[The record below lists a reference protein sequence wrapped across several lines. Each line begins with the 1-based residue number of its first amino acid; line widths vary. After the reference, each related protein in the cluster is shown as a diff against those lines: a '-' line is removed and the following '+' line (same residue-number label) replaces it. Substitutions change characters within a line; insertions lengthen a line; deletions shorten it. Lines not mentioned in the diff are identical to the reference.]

1 MISATPRSAN
11 RRSANRRS
19 ATRHSATLRAP
30 ARRSHRWFFLF
41 AVGALAV
48 GAPSCASNP
57 RPRVLG
63 QAEAAAESPAAREA
77 RELAP
82 QAHAQAEKL
91 RKDADAA
98 HARGDF
104 SAAQIL
110 GEHSLAAYEHAFV
123 LARYSKAEQRLAQAE
138 QAKSQALAELTRLD
152 EQQLRLAAEA
162 DALELKIKVTV
173 DKEPI
178 GSMPAAS
185 PERVRARKEAARAL
199 ASEARLLC
207 LATELLEPKREGLEA
222 AKESVGTLE
231 SELQQGSNKDTLFPR
246 ATEAR
251 ARCLKLLTLARR
263 PATQSAPEAAVTD
276 RLFVEL
282 TETQKFFAF
291 RDDRG
296 IVVSLRGLVSPEGK
310 LTEDGSEHLALLG
323 RTAKANPS
331 FPLLVVHHSAKE
343 AEEKTAGARIDL
355 VAQALR
361 DAGAPQVSTHS
372 AGTARPVADGRLPEA
387 AARNAR
393 VEIVFVSP
401 AR

>member
-1 MISATPRSAN
+1 V
-11 RRSANRRS
+11 
-19 ATRHSATLRAP
+19 
-30 ARRSHRWFFLF
+30 
-41 AVGALAV
+41 AVGALTAGTLAV
-48 GAPSCASNP
+48 GTPGCASNP

-63 QAEAAAESPAAREA
+63 QADAAAESPAAREA

-82 QAHAQAEKL
+82 QAHAQAERL
-91 RKDADAA
+91 RKEADAA

-104 SAAQIL
+104 SGAQIL

-123 LARYSKAEQRLAQAE
+123 LARFLKAERRLAQAE
-138 QAKSQALAELTRLD
+138 KAKSEALAELTRLD
-152 EQQLRLAAEA
+152 EQHLRLAAEA

-185 PERVRARKEAARAL
+185 PERVRARREAARAL

-222 AKESVGTLE
+222 AKENLTALE
-231 SELQQGSNKDTLFPR
+231 GELQQSSGKDTLFPR

-263 PATQSAPEAAVTD
+263 PATQQAPEAGLTD

-310 LTEDGSEHLALLG
+310 LTGEAAEQLALLG

-331 FPLLVVHHSAKE
+331 FPLLVVHHSAKD
-343 AEEKTAGARIDL
+343 AEEKSAAARL
-355 VAQALR
+355 EVVAQALR
-361 DAGAPQVSTHS
+361 DAGAPQVQAHS